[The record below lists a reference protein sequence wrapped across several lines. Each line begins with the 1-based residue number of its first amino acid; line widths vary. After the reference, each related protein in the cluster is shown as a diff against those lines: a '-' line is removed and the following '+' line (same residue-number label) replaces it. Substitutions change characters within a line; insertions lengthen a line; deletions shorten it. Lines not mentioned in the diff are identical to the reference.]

1 MKYLQNLVSVHALTL
16 NKKKLLKYLCRIMNK
31 DLQNFI
37 EYREELYNEIIQEF
51 DYLTGYCL
59 TGDEVQT
66 IVSDIVEFTIY
77 KLNTNTHG

>member
-1 MKYLQNLVSVHALTL
+1 MK
-16 NKKKLLKYLCRIMNK
+16 
-31 DLQNFI
+31 NFRVI
-37 EYREELYNEIIQEF
+37 KPVEDEDYREDLYNEIIQEF

-66 IVSDIVEFTIY
+66 IVSDIVEFVIH

>member
-1 MKYLQNLVSVHALTL
+1 MKNFRVIKPV
-16 NKKKLLKYLCRIMNK
+16 K
-31 DLQNFI
+31 D
-37 EYREELYNEIIQEF
+37 EYREDLYNELIQEF

-66 IVSDIVEFTIY
+66 IISDMVEFVVY

>member
-1 MKYLQNLVSVHALTL
+1 MTEEEE
-16 NKKKLLKYLCRIMNK
+16 
-31 DLQNFI
+31 
-37 EYREELYNEIIQEF
+37 EYREELYNEIIQNF

-77 KLNTNTHG
+77 KLNTNTHR

>member
-1 MKYLQNLVSVHALTL
+1 MTEE
-16 NKKKLLKYLCRIMNK
+16 
-31 DLQNFI
+31 

-66 IVSDIVEFTIY
+66 IVSDMVEFVIY
-77 KLNTNTHG
+77 KMNTNTHG